1 MIINYIS
8 QPPPSSILIVDDNAQ
23 NLQVVGKLLL
33 DNNYNVEFAISG
45 EATLEWLKNKNFDLI
60 LLDINMP
67 VMSGFEVCEIIRS
80 DKLLNEMPIIFLS
93 SNTDREIILKG
104 FEYGAQDYLT
114 KPFDSRE
121 LLARVKTHITL
132 KESREEL
139 KKLNIALEEKVKER
153 TFELSETLIKLE
165 AANAMLKDLD
175 KAKADF
181 LKMISHQIRTPLNGI
196 VGPIQML
203 KENKESQIVK
213 MVEIIDLSVKRLEKF
228 SLNALLIT
236 QIKTEGE
243 HIPKGNINLLE
254 LINKCLEN
262 KALSDQILY
271 KNIHTEISLIPPDL
285 KIYGNLKLLQ
295 TAINNVLDNAVQ
307 FSKELGTVYINNII
321 SDDSVTI
328 EIIDG
333 GQGFPEN
340 MLTSINEQLSST
352 DLPINPNLG
361 LGMNLVKL
369 IMDFH
374 NAKVEVMNNKENG
387 SCVWLIMQIVKINQV
402 KVQEIEVGC

>member
-387 SCVWLIMQIVKINQV
+387 SCVRLIMQIVKINQV